1 MKVEL
6 NENIQSISGRLGNL
20 IFTTRMG
27 RDGKPRVFAHRLP
40 APRRTK
46 PSKREIAGRPRFGAI
61 GRAVQLKR
69 KAGDKRPHKV
79 IWEEVAAEYD
89 ANLSTMDAHSSY
101 IGRTQQAHGEI

>member
-46 PSKREIAGRPRFGAI
+46 PSKREIAGRTRFGAI
-61 GRAVQLKR
+61 GRAVQQR
-69 KAGDKRPHKV
+69 KK
-79 IWEEVAAEYD
+79 
-89 ANLSTMDAHSSY
+89 NLSVVATDVANFKA
-101 IGRTQQAHGEI
+101 QQEV

>member
-6 NENIQSISGRLGNL
+6 NENIQSLSGRLGNL

-46 PSKREIAGRPRFGAI
+46 PSKREIAGRTRFGAI

-89 ANLSTMDAHSSY
+89 ANHSTMDAHSSLLP
-101 IGRTQQAHGEI
+101 RSK